1 MQFLQTQKDL
11 SNIKAAPVRI
21 EVVMELKLSGQITT
35 HMVVHDQEELVGV
48 LEGVVELDQE
58 GMMGP
63 GDLRQDVAFHHGMFY
78 FTLSDHPFLADRLQ
92 SIKSSRF
99 MMADQDYL

>member
-21 EVVMELKLSGQITT
+21 EVVMELQLSGQITT

-48 LEGVVELDQE
+48 LEGVVELD
-58 GMMGP
+58 
-63 GDLRQDVAFHHGMFY
+63 
-78 FTLSDHPFLADRLQ
+78 
-92 SIKSSRF
+92 
-99 MMADQDYL
+99 